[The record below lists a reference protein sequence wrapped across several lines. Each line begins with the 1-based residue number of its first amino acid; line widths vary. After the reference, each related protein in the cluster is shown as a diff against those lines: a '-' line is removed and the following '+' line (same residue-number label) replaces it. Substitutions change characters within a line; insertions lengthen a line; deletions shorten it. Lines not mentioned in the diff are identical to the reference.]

1 MDKLEFE
8 NLAQSCFSLPL
19 EFTPYQL
26 THCQA
31 GHTVLWLLGGSD
43 CRIHV
48 IALDEAKAM
57 YHEVCNKVLSYLF
70 TLPTNRCRWTRP
82 PCCPSSVPLCPPS
95 RCGRTRRWW
104 ARGGWPPPAASAG
117 RSSSQIQKL
126 ARAWLQGFRCCK
138 YTLFYCFLLIICIF
152 ALGRV

>member
-31 GHTVLWLLGGSD
+31 GDTVLWLLGGSD

-48 IALDEAKAM
+48 IALDEAM
-57 YHEVCNKVLSYLF
+57 GELTMVCSP
-70 TLPTNRCRWTRP
+70 TLPRRAQEPTSTLTTRARRCSTVSSVSAT
-82 PCCPSSVPLCPPS
+82 CPSP
-95 RCGRTRRWW
+95 TRVRS
-104 ARGGWPPPAASAG
+104 ARGTCHASRVTRHLVMCQGGVLLQEVPGPGPGVQPQVPVSG
-117 RSSSQIQKL
+117 RQQ
-126 ARAWLQGFRCCK
+126 Q
-138 YTLFYCFLLIICIF
+138 
-152 ALGRV
+152 

>member
-31 GHTVLWLLGGSD
+31 GDTVLWLLGGSD

-57 YHEVCNKVLSYLF
+57 YHEVLYSSNLIC
-70 TLPTNRCRWTRP
+70 LP
-82 PCCPSSVPLCPPS
+82 
-95 RCGRTRRWW
+95 
-104 ARGGWPPPAASAG
+104 
-117 RSSSQIQKL
+117 
-126 ARAWLQGFRCCK
+126 
-138 YTLFYCFLLIICIF
+138 
-152 ALGRV
+152 